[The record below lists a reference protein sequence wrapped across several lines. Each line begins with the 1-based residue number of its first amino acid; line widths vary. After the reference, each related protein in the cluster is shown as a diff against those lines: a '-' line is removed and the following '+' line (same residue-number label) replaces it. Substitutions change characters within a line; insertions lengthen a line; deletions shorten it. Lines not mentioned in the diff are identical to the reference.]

1 MADNLFKWNF
11 EKNEENF
18 IYDTLKKLAESL
30 KLESDGI
37 FVPIVTIGDLS
48 DNSRTYAFHIG
59 VPELSG
65 FTWRIF
71 EINTKNSTR
80 FSEIIF
86 PSSIKGAKSFKI
98 SSKENLIETLRDYK
112 LWLTP
117 NLSKFS
123 KEATPFYTGFFRP
136 GNQNRFNDF
145 LNNNSERLNR
155 LFLYNYNFS

>member
-98 SSKENLIETLRDYK
+98 SSKENLIETINQIINEKEIQLELSTYYNRVITKRKQKVDFRDMQHP
-112 LWLTP
+112 L
-117 NLSKFS
+117 
-123 KEATPFYTGFFRP
+123 
-136 GNQNRFNDF
+136 
-145 LNNNSERLNR
+145 
-155 LFLYNYNFS
+155 